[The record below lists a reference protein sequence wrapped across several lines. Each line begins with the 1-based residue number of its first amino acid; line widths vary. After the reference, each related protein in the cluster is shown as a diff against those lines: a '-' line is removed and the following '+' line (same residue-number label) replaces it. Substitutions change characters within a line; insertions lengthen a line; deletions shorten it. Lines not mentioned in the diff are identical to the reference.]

1 MPIVFVIA
9 LLVDKF
15 GRIDNYIIFYIKN
28 SKIQMIASPT
38 KSVSTIDFDN
48 KATKIAIRAAKILGL
63 FKTIEF
69 S

>member
-1 MPIVFVIA
+1 M
-9 LLVDKF
+9 
-15 GRIDNYIIFYIKN
+15 NFYTKN
-28 SKIQMIASPT
+28 SKIQIIASPT
-38 KSVSTIDFDN
+38 KSVNTIDFDS